1 MVENSFKRYIYV
13 STENRPIIED
23 VCKEKGIILTTRF
36 LNEYDLS
43 KFMQTELRNL
53 NFVDYLMLDLK
64 SFIKMTKE
72 DEIIRKLTLIRKMY
86 NSRVIIIAEGYKQ
99 GNILL
104 GKIFNLGIYNIIT
117 ATDDVKFK
125 EEFEKT
131 LTEDGMTFGN
141 SIKYKIDTQ
150 LLAVNQ
156 TTKLVKENYIRVKQ
170 SVNIG
175 IAGVEKHIGATTVA
189 INLTKYLSELPNIRA
204 CYIENN
210 NNDSLM
216 SIIEDEESVYSKDIR
231 KITYQGIEM
240 FLKPKTMSDILA
252 CDYNFY
258 IYDYGALTEMS
269 EEEKNSFMTRDL
281 KILVAGN
288 KIWEIPSLIDAFQVI
303 GEDPTTYLLFNFV
316 SNEEKEGFRKSLGD
330 YWSNRCV
337 YSELVFNP
345 FQIKNREFFAKVLK
359 PYLLENEIVEK
370 KNKFGLWRKLKHEK
384 KK

>member
-1 MVENSFKRYIYV
+1 MTENNFKRYIYI
-13 STENRPIIED
+13 STQNRAIIED
-23 VCKEKGIILTTRF
+23 ICKEKGMILATRF
-36 LNEYDLS
+36 INEYDLS
-43 KFMQTELRNL
+43 KFLQTELRNI
-53 NFVDYLMLDLK
+53 NFIHYLILDLK
-64 SFIKMTKE
+64 SFTKLTKE
-72 DEIIRKLTLIRKMY
+72 DEIIKKLTLIRKMY

-117 ATDDVKFK
+117 ATDDVKFR

-131 LTEDGMTFGN
+131 LSEDGMTFGN
-141 SIKYKIDTQ
+141 SIKYKVDSQ
-150 LLAVNQ
+150 VLAINQ
-156 TTKLVKENYIRVKQ
+156 NTKLVKENYIKVKQ
-170 SVNIG
+170 NVNIG

-210 NNDSLM
+210 SNDSLL
-216 SIIEDEESVYSKDIR
+216 SIIEDEESIFAKDTR

-240 FLKPKTMSDILA
+240 FLRPKTMSDILA

-288 KIWEIPSLIDAFQVI
+288 KIWEIPKLIEAFQVI

-316 SNEEKEGFRKSLGD
+316 SNEEKEEFRKSLGD
-330 YWSNRCV
+330 YWCKRAMF
-337 YSELVFNP
+337 SELVLNP
-345 FQIKNREFFAKVLK
+345 FQIKNRDFYAKVLK

-370 KNKFGLWRKLKHEK
+370 KKKFNFGRK
-384 KK
+384 KKK